1 VKVFDRFHVM
11 MLVGEA
17 FDKVRKELSAEVG
30 GLGRG
35 AMWALRGNEGR
46 LSDAMKELRNNL
58 IKEHGKLG
66 RAMNLREFLRDL
78 WGYATIDLAEAHF
91 KSWYSWARRSRL
103 EPFKKVAKT
112 LKDHWDGI
120 LAYYDNWTTSAA
132 IEAINGKL
140 QLARKRARGYRNFES
155 FQAIAYW
162 IAGEIKVATDL
173 PNRLPETF

>member
-1 VKVFDRFHVM
+1 M

-66 RAMNLREFLRDL
+66 QAMSLREFLRDL

-91 KSWYSWARRSRL
+91 KSWYSWARRNRL

-120 LAYYDNWTTSAA
+120 LAYYDN
-132 IEAINGKL
+132 
-140 QLARKRARGYRNFES
+140 
-155 FQAIAYW
+155 
-162 IAGEIKVATDL
+162 
-173 PNRLPETF
+173 

>member
-1 VKVFDRFHVM
+1 
-11 MLVGEA
+11 
-17 FDKVRKELSAEVG
+17 
-30 GLGRG
+30 
-35 AMWALRGNEGR
+35 
-46 LSDAMKELRNNL
+46 
-58 IKEHGKLG
+58 
-66 RAMNLREFLRDL
+66 MNLREFLRDL

-162 IAGEIKVATDL
+162 IAGEIKVATDF

>member
-1 VKVFDRFHVM
+1 MPRLISPKLISRAGIHGQD
-11 MLVGEA
+11 
-17 FDKVRKELSAEVG
+17 
-30 GLGRG
+30 G
-35 AMWALRGNEGR
+35 AAWN
-46 LSDAMKELRNNL
+46 
-58 IKEHGKLG
+58 
-66 RAMNLREFLRDL
+66 
-78 WGYATIDLAEAHF
+78 
-91 KSWYSWARRSRL
+91 RS
-103 EPFKKVAKT
+103 KKVAKT

-173 PNRLPETF
+173 PNPLPETF